1 MYLLDDT
8 DKKILNRI
16 QSDFPTDARPFSVL
30 ADDLNL
36 SPRLVME
43 RIKKMKKN
51 QIIRRIGGNFSP
63 DKIGYKSTLCA
74 AKVPGKDIESFARV
88 VNSYPGVTHNYIR
101 EHEYNIWFTVIANSR
116 KTIEKS
122 LKEIS
127 RKTGIKGILNLPA
140 TDLFKISA
148 QFKV

>member
-8 DKKILNRI
+8 DKQILNRI
-16 QSDFPTDARPFSVL
+16 QSNFPTDAEPFSKI
-30 ADDLNL
+30 AKELNL
-36 SPRLVME
+36 SPELVIE
-43 RIKKMKKN
+43 KIEKMKEN
-51 QIIRRIGGNFSP
+51 NIIRRIGGNFSP

-74 AKVPGKDIESFARV
+74 AKVPKEKIESFAKV
-88 VNSYPGVTHNYIR
+88 VNSYTGVTHNYVR
-101 EHEYNIWFTVIANSR
+101 EHDYNIWFTFIAKSR
-116 KTIEKS
+116 EIIEKN

-127 RKTGIKGILNLPA
+127 TITGVKDILNLPA